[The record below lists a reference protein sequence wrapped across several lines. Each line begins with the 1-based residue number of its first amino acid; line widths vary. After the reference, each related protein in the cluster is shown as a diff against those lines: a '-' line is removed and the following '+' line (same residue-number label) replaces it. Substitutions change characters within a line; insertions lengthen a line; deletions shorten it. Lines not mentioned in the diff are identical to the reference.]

1 MTQSPVI
8 MEENVLVPLP
18 SHVNVLQAGLVPIVE
33 LVSVELNL
41 LYKAFIGTA
50 FNVIFRLTNTAFS
63 YQLCD

>member
-8 MEENVLVPLP
+8 MEENVLVPHP

-41 LYKAFIGTA
+41 LHSFQWHSFQHHFPVSKYRIFISK
-50 FNVIFRLTNTAFS
+50 V
-63 YQLCD
+63 

>member
-1 MTQSPVI
+1 MTQLPVI

-18 SHVNVLQAGLVPIVE
+18 SHVNVLQAGLVPTVE

-50 FNVIFRLTNTAFS
+50 FNVFFRLANTGFS
-63 YQLCD
+63 YQMCN